1 MNVRFTKII
10 EDIFNNFTKTLLVAL
25 TIFISVFSFSTILN
39 SYIITDREM
48 EKSYKSINPSNFI
61 ITINNFDKK
70 ITQEL
75 KTIDNIQYVEPRKQE
90 IVQTFSDGNLYET
103 EIYVIDNVNDLKINT
118 FEMINNTSINN
129 NEVLIETTSNSII
142 NKKIGDIITIRK
154 DGLNYDLILKSEV
167 KADGTDPAWMHNRI
181 YAYISYDTA
190 QNLNID
196 NDNYDILFT
205 VKDCNSINE
214 TVQTVKDRINNLGY
228 EITSISVNEK
238 NEHSNASQMNSIIF
252 LFEFFGILS
261 VLLSSI
267 LIANVISSILKSQI
281 KQISI
286 MKSFGASGI
295 QITRMYIMFITII
308 SSASTISA
316 IILSQTASKLFSD
329 MISRLLVFSIYEYNL
344 PLWAYIIEIFV
355 GIIIPILVSIIPTI
369 RTLKTTVDKGLKDY
383 GTNDN
388 KINNYKFFSI
398 IKNSKLEMG
407 LKNAFR
413 KPKRLISSII
423 TITIGGAILMTSI
436 NLRSSLEKT
445 YKDILNT
452 YNFDVQIIL
461 RDYYSSEYIQKNINM
476 EDIENVYNIKSKY
489 KEKTKP
495 ENIELIYDNSKDI
508 SVLNIKYKNDIE
520 ENYSKTI
527 KQLEGS
533 TNILKINTIENAE
546 EIYNKHLLTI
556 SSFLTTASLLVIV
569 VGIIS
574 MISICGISIVER
586 KREIGIMRSMGGKS
600 KDIFKIIVYEN
611 LLISFISLLTAIIIS
626 MPLTHIS
633 TDLFGKLF
641 LNQSLSK
648 SVSLKG
654 IIIWTIIT
662 IIIPII
668 VSILN
673 NIKINKISVKNMLN
687 YE

>member
-1 MNVRFTKII
+1 MSVRFTKII
-10 EDIFNNFTKTLLVAL
+10 EDVFNNFTKTLLVAL

-48 EKSYKSINPSNFI
+48 EKSYKSINPYNFI
-61 ITINNFDKK
+61 ITINNFDTK

-75 KTIDNIQYVEPRKQE
+75 KTIDNIKYVEPRKQE

-103 EIYVIDNVNDLKINT
+103 EIYVIDNINDLKINT
-118 FEMINNTSINN
+118 FEMINKTSLDN
-129 NEVLIETTSNSII
+129 NEILIESTSNSII
-142 NKKIGDIITIRK
+142 NKKTGDIITIKK
-154 DGLNYDLILKSEV
+154 DGFDYDLILKSEV

-181 YAYISYDTA
+181 YAYINYDTA

-205 VKDCNSINE
+205 VKDYSSINE
-214 TVQTVKDRINNLGY
+214 TVQIVKDKINSLGY

-238 NEHSNASQMNSIIF
+238 NEHPNASQMNSIIF

-295 QITRMYIMFITII
+295 QITRMYIAFITII
-308 SSASTISA
+308 SSVSTISA
-316 IILSQTASKLFSD
+316 IILSKTASKLFSD
-329 MISRLLVFSIYEYNL
+329 MISKLLVFSIYEYNL

-355 GIIIPILVSIIPTI
+355 GIIIPILVSIIPII
-369 RTLKTTVDKGLKDY
+369 RTLKTTVDKGLRDY
-383 GTNDN
+383 GTNEN
-388 KINNYKFFSI
+388 KIKNYKFLSI

-461 RDYYSSEYIQKNINM
+461 RDYYSDEYIQKNINM
-476 EDIENVYNIKSKY
+476 EDIENIYNIKSKY

-520 ENYSKTI
+520 ENYAKTI

-533 TNILKINTIENAE
+533 TNILKSNTIENAE

-556 SSFLTTASLLVIV
+556 SSFLAVASLLVII

-600 KDIFKIIVYEN
+600 KDVFKIIVYEN

-648 SVSLKG
+648 AVSLKG

-673 NIKINKISVKNMLN
+673 NIKINKIPVKNMLN